1 MSFSHKGRLSSKE
14 KKKGQKKG
22 IKVERKDS
30 VPKQKKV
37 FPTQRKK
44 DKRKQ
49 VVEEED
55 VPPKL
60 ESSSKDSPFGL
71 PWEDVE
77 RVGSHP
83 RKYLHPYKKLWDHKT

>member
-1 MSFSHKGRLSSKE
+1 
-14 KKKGQKKG
+14 
-22 IKVERKDS
+22 
-30 VPKQKKV
+30 
-37 FPTQRKK
+37 
-44 DKRKQ
+44 

-60 ESSSKDSPFGL
+60 ESSSKDSPLGL

-77 RVGSHP
+77 RVGSHA